1 MMDAAVILGIVASII
16 GAVCVAFITGTVAW
30 ILKMIMESI
39 KANEQKSAEGDESLS
54 KEFQGRLD
62 SARNEVRQL
71 IDEQHGLR
79 KDDRESMSK
88 AIARLDQSDEARRQD
103 ARILYEKNS
112 ELMKMIYESEIR
124 SLTQDIKDLKESRK
138 KIDP

>member
-1 MMDAAVILGIVASII
+1 MDAAIILGIVASII

-39 KANEQKSAEGDESLS
+39 KANEQKSTEGDESLS

-79 KDDRESMSK
+79 KDDRESMTK
-88 AIARLDQSDEARRQD
+88 AIARLDESDEARRQD
-103 ARILYEKNS
+103 SRILFEKS
-112 ELMKMIYESEIR
+112 TDLMKMVYESEIR
-124 SLTQDIKDLKESRK
+124 SLTQDIKDLKLSPK
-138 KIDP
+138 K